1 MYVLQGPL
9 GFSPQGSRFLGNRY
23 EQLLKEKYTRLL
35 LPCITMSYFPEISLS
50 IKKKK
55 KFLLTAEMAHVR
67 KPIPRVF

>member
-9 GFSPQGSRFLGNRY
+9 GFSPQGSRFLGNCY

-35 LPCITMSYFPEISLS
+35 LLCITMSYFPEISLS

-55 KFLLTAEMAHVR
+55 VLSTAEMAHIR
-67 KPIPRVF
+67 KPIQRVL

>member
-9 GFSPQGSRFLGNRY
+9 RFSPQGSRFLGNRY

-55 KFLLTAEMAHVR
+55 KSF
-67 KPIPRVF
+67 INS